1 MQYLKQEEQI
11 LRTRLIPVQVFVL
24 FGQMNML

>member
-24 FGQMNML
+24 FGVGVN